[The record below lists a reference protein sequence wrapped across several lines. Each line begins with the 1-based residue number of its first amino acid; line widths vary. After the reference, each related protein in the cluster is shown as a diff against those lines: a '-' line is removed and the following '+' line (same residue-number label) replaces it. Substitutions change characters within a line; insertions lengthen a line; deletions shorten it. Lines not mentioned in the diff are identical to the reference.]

1 MEYVIKKH
9 CDARIESYWFKP
21 HKTTLSDEEVM
32 QVYRNRD
39 RLRENATKHELV
51 VAQFLDD
58 NDVYFIPQL
67 PVFCPSS
74 RVTYWADFFIPRG
87 KVVIEVDGR
96 SHDRP
101 YEMTKDA
108 YRDAEFEKKG
118 FTVIRIRNTEVDSG
132 AYKDLLAEVTQKCKC
147 RHHKKHLRKQRRKSP
162 VQNTEV
168 QQSAV
173 TV

>member
-9 CDARIESYWFKP
+9 CDPRIEGYWFKP
-21 HKTTLSDEEVM
+21 YKTTLSDEEVM
-32 QVYRNRD
+32 AVYRNRD
-39 RLRENATKHELV
+39 RLRENTTKHELI

-87 KVVIEVDGR
+87 KIVIEVDGK

-108 YRDAEFEKKG
+108 YRDAEFKRKG
-118 FTVIRIRNTEVDSG
+118 FTVIRIRNIDVDSEI
-132 AYKDLLAEVTQKCKC
+132 YKDILAEVVQKCKC
-147 RHHKKHLRKQRRKSP
+147 KHHKRHMHRRRRKQQVSNMKA
-162 VQNTEV
+162 
-168 QQSAV
+168 QQAEAME
-173 TV
+173 